1 MSKQRVLLQPAY
13 VLHQRAYRDTSA
25 ILEIFTPEQGRVGL
39 VAKGVRGK
47 KPRWPALLQT
57 FQPLLVS
64 WLQGGELGLLTGAE
78 AQGTALTISPG
89 FIASGFYLNEML
101 LRLLQRH
108 DAQLELFGWYDTAL
122 RELSALGKC
131 EVGVVE
137 SRVDVSDNDNRASN
151 VQPALEAILRRFE
164 MRLLTSQGYG
174 LVLNHEANSPAP
186 VQVDRQYIYHFEQG
200 PVLFDAQ
207 FDAQDDDP
215 HQESFGIP
223 ISGQTLLALHAD
235 DLSAAQT
242 RQEAK
247 RLLRVVLGHYL
258 GSKPLA
264 SRQLMLQS
272 AQLAQRQAQ

>member
-57 FQPLLVS
+57 FQPLLIS
-64 WLQGGELGLLTGAE
+64 WIQGGELGLLTGAE
-78 AQGTALTISPG
+78 AQGTALSISPR

-108 DAQLELFGWYDTAL
+108 DAQLELFGWYDSAL
-122 RELSALGKC
+122 RELSMLDK
-131 EVGVVE
+131 GVVGTAE
-137 SRVDVSDNDNRASN
+137 SREEVVVNQVQSD
-151 VQPALEAILRRFE
+151 LEVTLRRFE
-164 MRLLTSQGYG
+164 MRLLTSLGYG
-174 LVLNHEANSPAP
+174 LVLHHEAHSSAP
-186 VQVDRQYIYHFEQG
+186 VQTERQYIYHFEQG
-200 PVLFDAQ
+200 PVPVE
-207 FDAQDDDP
+207 AQDDEP
-215 HQESFGIP
+215 HPESFGIP
-223 ISGQTLLALHAD
+223 VSGQTLLALQAD